1 MTEGLFEAFRIPEVR
16 KRILFTLWVIIVF
29 RLGAWIPVP
38 GVDPQQIQGIFQQLG
53 QLGQFLSA
61 FTGGALER
69 FSIFALGV
77 IPYINAS
84 IILSLLVAVIP
95 KLKELQEQGEEGRRV
110 INKITRYAT
119 VGLALVQAAGT
130 SYLIYSQGLV
140 QAGQSFLGFMFI
152 SIVALTTGTMFLM
165 WLGERLTENGI
176 GRGIS
181 MLIMVG
187 ILAEYPRFFGT
198 LWVEITNN
206 PNPMNA
212 LWLPLLVG
220 IYVLVTAGIVMV
232 QLGARRIDIQ
242 YAKRMVKGRV
252 YGGHSTFLPLQVNQ
266 GGVIPIIFAVA
277 LLAIPQTIFQFAERT
292 DWWVNMTAERRIV
305 LEISGESQEGDLFMD
320 VDGQLVQISLSGK
333 QTSEQIAKAIADALN
348 RQKPDSAQTHSSHVI
363 IPVEPNRAPENPK
376 RISVGETA
384 DKLIAL
390 NGVGQSAV
398 VRGIT
403 FVRASGRDW
412 LNVAGDLLNWIA
424 LDLSRGYSLYMLLS
438 AILIFFFTYFYSAI
452 VFNPRDLAENLRKW
466 GGFVPGIRP
475 GKPTADFIE
484 SVQSRLL
491 FLGAV
496 FLIIIALLPMIITN
510 ISGLTAFFLGGTSL
524 LIVVGVGVDTIKQI
538 EAHMVERRYESLIS
552 KGATLGRRI

>member
-1 MTEGLFEAFRIPEVR
+1 MTEGLFEALRIPEVR
-16 KRILFTLWVIIVF
+16 KRILFTLGVIIVF

-38 GVDPQQIQGIFQQLG
+38 GVNPEQIKVFLEQLG

-119 VGLALVQAAGT
+119 VGLAFIQAAGT
-130 SYLIYSQGLV
+130 SYLIYNQNLV
-140 QAGQSFLGFMFI
+140 LPNQSLLGFMFI

-181 MLIMVG
+181 MLIMIG
-187 ILAEYPRFFGT
+187 ILADYPRYFAT
-198 LWVEITNN
+198 LWGEVTSN

-212 LWLPLLVG
+212 LWLPLLLA
-220 IYVLVTAGIVMV
+220 IYVLVTAGVVMV

-242 YAKRMVKGRV
+242 YAKRMVRGRV

-266 GGVIPIIFAVA
+266 GGVIPIIFAIA
-277 LLAIPQTIFQFAERT
+277 LLAIPQTIFQFLESNNVIA
-292 DWWVNMTAERRIV
+292 NMVAERRIA
-305 LEISGESQEGDLFMD
+305 LEISGESQEGDLFMK
-320 VDGQLVQISLSGK
+320 VDGKLVQISLAPK
-333 QTSEQIAKAIADALN
+333 QTAEQVAVALAEALN
-348 RQKPDSAQTHSSHVI
+348 RQQPGSAQTQSSHLI
-363 IPVEPNRAPENPK
+363 IPVGDNPK
-376 RISVGETA
+376 QIFVGETP
-384 DKLIAL
+384 DNLIAL
-390 NGVGQSAV
+390 NGVGQTAV

-403 FVRASGRDW
+403 FVRASARDW
-412 LNVAGDLLNWIA
+412 MNVMGEFLNWLAI
-424 LDLSRGYSLYMLLS
+424 DLSRGYTLYMILV

-484 SVQSRLL
+484 AIQSRLL
-491 FLGAV
+491 FIGAL
-496 FLIIIALLPMIITN
+496 FLIIITLLPMIITN
-510 ISGLTAFFLGGTSL
+510 LSGLTAFFLGGTSL

-538 EAHMVERRYESLIS
+538 EAHMVERRYESLIA
-552 KGATLGRRI
+552 KGGLGRRI

>member
-1 MTEGLFEAFRIPEVR
+1 MTEGLFEALRIPEVR
-16 KRILFTLWVIIVF
+16 KRILFTLGVIIVF

-38 GVDPQQIQGIFQQLG
+38 GVNPEQIKLFLEQLG

-119 VGLALVQAAGT
+119 VGLAFIQAAGT
-130 SYLIYSQGLV
+130 SYLIYNQNLV
-140 QAGQSFLGFMFI
+140 LPNQSLLGFMFI

-181 MLIMVG
+181 MLIMIG
-187 ILAEYPRFFGT
+187 ILADYPRYFAT
-198 LWVEITNN
+198 LWGEVTSN

-212 LWLPLLVG
+212 LWLPLLLA
-220 IYVLVTAGIVMV
+220 IYVLVTAGVVMV

-242 YAKRMVKGRV
+242 YAKRMVRGRV

-266 GGVIPIIFAVA
+266 GGVIPIIFAIA
-277 LLAIPQTIFQFAERT
+277 LLAIPQTIFQFLESNNVIA
-292 DWWVNMTAERRIV
+292 NMVAERRIA
-305 LEISGESQEGDLFMD
+305 LEISGESQEGDLFMK
-320 VDGQLVQISLSGK
+320 VDGKLVQISLAPK
-333 QTSEQIAKAIADALN
+333 QTAEQVAVALAEALN
-348 RQKPDSAQTHSSHVI
+348 RQQPGSAQTQSSHLI
-363 IPVEPNRAPENPK
+363 IPVGDNPK
-376 RISVGETA
+376 QIFVGETP
-384 DKLIAL
+384 DNLIAL
-390 NGVGQSAV
+390 NGVGQTAV

-403 FVRASGRDW
+403 FVRAFARDW
-412 LNVAGDLLNWIA
+412 MNVMGEFLNWLAI
-424 LDLSRGYSLYMLLS
+424 DLSRGYTLYMILV

-484 SVQSRLL
+484 DIQSRLL
-491 FLGAV
+491 FIGAL
-496 FLIIIALLPMIITN
+496 FLIIITLLPMIITN
-510 ISGLTAFFLGGTSL
+510 LSGLTAFFLGGTSL

-538 EAHMVERRYESLIS
+538 EAHMVERRYESLIA
-552 KGATLGRRI
+552 KGGLGRRI

>member
-38 GVDPQQIQGIFQQLG
+38 GVDPQQVQGIFQQLG

-119 VGLALVQAAGT
+119 VGLAFIQAAGT

-140 QAGQSFLGFMFI
+140 QPGQNIFGFMFI

-181 MLIMVG
+181 MLIMIG
-187 ILAEYPRFFGT
+187 ILADYPRYAGT

-212 LWLPLLVG
+212 LWLPLLIAVF
-220 IYVLVTAGIVMV
+220 VLTTAGIVMV

-292 DWWVNMTAERRIV
+292 DWWANMTAERRIA
-305 LEISGESQEGDLFMD
+305 LEISGQSQGGELFVK
-320 VDGQLVQISLSGK
+320 VDGQLVQIALTQGQSGEAVA
-333 QTSEQIAKAIADALN
+333 QALADALN
-348 RQKPDSAQTHSSHVI
+348 KQQPGFAETKSSHVV
-363 IPVEPNRAPENPK
+363 IPVNPEKPK
-376 RISVGETA
+376 TISVGETA
-384 DKLIAL
+384 ENLTAL
-390 NGVGQSAV
+390 NGVGQTATV
-398 VRGIT
+398 HGIT
-403 FVRASGRDW
+403 FMRAASRDW
-412 LNVAGDLLNWIA
+412 LNVLGDFLNWLA
-424 LDLSRGYSLYMLLS
+424 TDLSRGHWLYMLLD
-438 AILIFFFTYFYSAI
+438 AILIFLFTYFYSAI
-452 VFNPRDLAENLRKW
+452 VFNPRDLADNLRKW

-475 GKPTADFIE
+475 GKPTTDFIE

-491 FLGAV
+491 FIGAI

-510 ISGLTAFFLGGTSL
+510 VSGLTAFFLGGTSL

-552 KGATLGRRI
+552 KGAALGRRI

>member
-38 GVDPQQIQGIFQQLG
+38 GVDPQQVQGIFQQLG

-95 KLKELQEQGEEGRRV
+95 KLKEWQEQGEEGRRI

-119 VGLALVQAAGT
+119 VGLAFIQAAGT

-140 QAGQSFLGFMFI
+140 QPGQSFVGFMFI

-181 MLIMVG
+181 MLIMIG
-187 ILAEYPRFFGT
+187 ILADYPRYAGT

-212 LWLPLLVG
+212 LWLPLLIAVF
-220 IYVLVTAGIVMV
+220 VFVTAGIVMV

-277 LLAIPQTIFQFAERT
+277 LLAIPQTIFQFASQT
-292 DWWVNMTAERRIV
+292 DWWANLTAERRIAV
-305 LEISGESQEGDLFMD
+305 EISGQSQGGDLFVK
-320 VDGQLVQISLSGK
+320 VDGQVVQIALAPGQSSSAVA
-333 QTSEQIAKAIADALN
+333 QTLVEALN
-348 RQKPDSAQTHSSHVI
+348 KQQPGFAETKSSRVI
-363 IPVEPNRAPENPK
+363 IPVDPNKPK
-376 RISVGETA
+376 TVSVGETA
-384 DKLIAL
+384 ENLTAL
-390 NGVGQSAV
+390 TSVGNTATV
-398 VRGIT
+398 HGISFIRT
-403 FVRASGRDW
+403 ASRDW
-412 LNVAGDLLNWIA
+412 LNTLGDFLNWLA
-424 LDLSRGYSLYMLLS
+424 ADLSRGHWLYMALD
-438 AILIFFFTYFYSAI
+438 AILILLFTYFYSAI
-452 VFNPRDLAENLRKW
+452 VFNPRDLADNLRKW

-475 GKPTADFIE
+475 GKPTTDFIE
-484 SVQSRLL
+484 SVQGRLL
-491 FLGAV
+491 FIGAV

-510 ISGLTAFFLGGTSL
+510 VSGLTAFFLGGTSL

-552 KGATLGRRI
+552 KGAALGRRI

>member
-1 MTEGLFEAFRIPEVR
+1 MTEGLFEALRIPEVR
-16 KRILFTLWVIIVF
+16 KRILFTLGVIIVF

-38 GVDPQQIQGIFQQLG
+38 GVNPEQIKLFLEQLG

-119 VGLALVQAAGT
+119 VGLAFIQAAGT
-130 SYLIYSQGLV
+130 SYLIYNQNLV
-140 QAGQSFLGFMFI
+140 LPNQSLLGFMFI

-181 MLIMVG
+181 MLIMIG
-187 ILAEYPRFFGT
+187 ILADYPRYFGT
-198 LWVEITNN
+198 IWGEVTSN

-212 LWLPLLVG
+212 LWLPLLLA
-220 IYVLVTAGIVMV
+220 IYVLVTAGVVMV

-242 YAKRMVKGRV
+242 YAKRMVRGRV

-266 GGVIPIIFAVA
+266 GGVIPIIFAIA
-277 LLAIPQTIFQFAERT
+277 LLAIPQTIFQFLESNNVIA
-292 DWWVNMTAERRIV
+292 NMVAERRIA
-305 LEISGESQEGDLFMD
+305 LEISGESQEGDLFMK
-320 VDGQLVQISLSGK
+320 VDGQLVQISLAPK
-333 QTSEQIAKAIADALN
+333 QTAEQVAVALAEALN
-348 RQKPDSAQTHSSHVI
+348 RQQPGSAQTQSSHLI
-363 IPVEPNRAPENPK
+363 IPVGDNPK
-376 RISVGETA
+376 QIFVGETP

-390 NGVGQSAV
+390 NGVGQTAV

-403 FVRASGRDW
+403 FVRASARDW
-412 LNVAGDLLNWIA
+412 MNVMGEFLNWLAI
-424 LDLSRGYSLYMLLS
+424 DLSRGYTLYMILV

-484 SVQSRLL
+484 AIQSRLL
-491 FLGAV
+491 FIGAL
-496 FLIIIALLPMIITN
+496 FLIIITLLPMILTN
-510 ISGLTAFFLGGTSL
+510 LSGLTAFFLGGTSL

-538 EAHMVERRYESLIS
+538 EAHMVERRYESLIA
-552 KGATLGRRI
+552 KGGLGRRI

>member
-1 MTEGLFEAFRIPEVR
+1 MTEGLFEALRIPEVR
-16 KRILFTLWVIIVF
+16 KRILFTLGVIIVF

-38 GVDPQQIQGIFQQLG
+38 GVNPEQIKVFLEQLG

-61 FTGGALER
+61 FTGRALER

-119 VGLALVQAAGT
+119 VGLAFIQAAGT
-130 SYLIYSQGLV
+130 SYLIYNQNLV
-140 QAGQSFLGFMFI
+140 LPNQSLLGFMFI

-181 MLIMVG
+181 MLIMIG
-187 ILAEYPRFFGT
+187 ILADYPRYFAT
-198 LWVEITNN
+198 LWGEVTSN

-212 LWLPLLVG
+212 LWLPLLLA
-220 IYVLVTAGIVMV
+220 IYVLVTAGVVMV

-242 YAKRMVKGRV
+242 YAKRMVRGRV

-266 GGVIPIIFAVA
+266 GGVIPIIFAIA
-277 LLAIPQTIFQFAERT
+277 LLAIPQTIFQFPESNNVIA
-292 DWWVNMTAERRIV
+292 NMVAERRIA
-305 LEISGESQEGDLFMD
+305 LEISGESQEGDLFMK
-320 VDGQLVQISLSGK
+320 VDGQLVQISLAPK
-333 QTSEQIAKAIADALN
+333 QTAEQVAVALAEALN
-348 RQKPDSAQTHSSHVI
+348 RQQPGSAQTQSSHLI
-363 IPVEPNRAPENPK
+363 IPVEPNRAPDNPK
-376 RISVGETA
+376 KISIGETP
-384 DKLIAL
+384 DNLIAL
-390 NGVGQSAV
+390 NGVGQTAV

-403 FVRASGRDW
+403 FVRASARDW
-412 LNVAGDLLNWIA
+412 MNVMGEFLNWLAI
-424 LDLSRGYSLYMLLS
+424 DLSRGHTLYMILV

-484 SVQSRLL
+484 AIQSRLL
-491 FLGAV
+491 FIGAL

-510 ISGLTAFFLGGTSL
+510 ISGLTTFFLGGTSL

-538 EAHMVERRYESLIS
+538 EAHLVERRYESLIA
-552 KGATLGRRI
+552 KGGLGRRI

>member
-1 MTEGLFEAFRIPEVR
+1 MTEGLFEALRIPEVR
-16 KRILFTLWVIIVF
+16 KRILFTLGVIIVF

-38 GVDPQQIQGIFQQLG
+38 GVNPEQIKLFLEQLG

-119 VGLALVQAAGT
+119 VGLAFIQAAGT
-130 SYLIYSQGLV
+130 SYLIYNQNLV
-140 QAGQSFLGFMFI
+140 LPNQSLLGFMFI

-181 MLIMVG
+181 MLIMIG
-187 ILAEYPRFFGT
+187 ILADYPRYFGT
-198 LWVEITNN
+198 IWGEVTSN

-212 LWLPLLVG
+212 LWLPLLLA
-220 IYVLVTAGIVMV
+220 IYVLVTAGVVMV

-242 YAKRMVKGRV
+242 YAKRMVRGRV

-266 GGVIPIIFAVA
+266 GGVIPIIFAIA
-277 LLAIPQTIFQFAERT
+277 LLAIPQTIFQFLESNNVIA
-292 DWWVNMTAERRIV
+292 NMVAERRIA
-305 LEISGESQEGDLFMD
+305 LEISGESQEGDLFMK
-320 VDGQLVQISLSGK
+320 VDGQLMQISLAPK
-333 QTSEQIAKAIADALN
+333 QTAEQVAVALAEALN
-348 RQKPDSAQTHSSHVI
+348 RQQPGSAQTQSSHLI
-363 IPVEPNRAPENPK
+363 IPVGDNPK
-376 RISVGETA
+376 QIFVGETP

-390 NGVGQSAV
+390 NGVGQTAV

-403 FVRASGRDW
+403 FVRASARDW
-412 LNVAGDLLNWIA
+412 MNVMGEFLNWLAI
-424 LDLSRGYSLYMLLS
+424 DLSRGHTFYMILV

-484 SVQSRLL
+484 AIQSRLL
-491 FLGAV
+491 FIGAL
-496 FLIIIALLPMIITN
+496 FLIIITLLPMILTN
-510 ISGLTAFFLGGTSL
+510 LSGLTAFFLGGTSL

-538 EAHMVERRYESLIS
+538 EAHMVERRYESLIA
-552 KGATLGRRI
+552 KGGLGRRI

>member
-1 MTEGLFEAFRIPEVR
+1 MTEGLFEALRIPEVR
-16 KRILFTLWVIIVF
+16 KRILFTLGVIIVF

-38 GVDPQQIQGIFQQLG
+38 GVNPEQIKLFLEQLG

-110 INKITRYAT
+110 INMITRYAT
-119 VGLALVQAAGT
+119 VGLAFIQAAGT
-130 SYLIYSQGLV
+130 SYLIYNQNLV
-140 QAGQSFLGFMFI
+140 LPNQSLLGFMFI

-181 MLIMVG
+181 MLIMIG
-187 ILAEYPRFFGT
+187 ILADYPRYFGT
-198 LWVEITNN
+198 IWGEVTSN

-212 LWLPLLVG
+212 LWLPLLLA
-220 IYVLVTAGIVMV
+220 IYVLVTAGVVMV

-242 YAKRMVKGRV
+242 YAKRMVRGRV

-266 GGVIPIIFAVA
+266 GGVIPIIFAIA
-277 LLAIPQTIFQFAERT
+277 LLAIPQTIFQFLESNNVIA
-292 DWWVNMTAERRIV
+292 NMVAERRIA
-305 LEISGESQEGDLFMD
+305 LEISGESQEGDLFMK
-320 VDGQLVQISLSGK
+320 VDGQLMQVSLAPK
-333 QTSEQIAKAIADALN
+333 QTAEQVAVALAEALN
-348 RQKPDSAQTHSSHVI
+348 RQQPGSAQTQSSHLI
-363 IPVEPNRAPENPK
+363 IPVGDNPK
-376 RISVGETA
+376 QIFVGETP

-390 NGVGQSAV
+390 KGVGQTAV

-403 FVRASGRDW
+403 FVRASARDW
-412 LNVAGDLLNWIA
+412 MNVMGEFLNWLAI
-424 LDLSRGYSLYMLLS
+424 DLSRGHTFYMILV

-484 SVQSRLL
+484 AIQSRLL
-491 FLGAV
+491 FIGAL
-496 FLIIIALLPMIITN
+496 FLIIITLLPMILTN
-510 ISGLTAFFLGGTSL
+510 LSGLTAFFLGGTSL

-538 EAHMVERRYESLIS
+538 EAHMVERRYESLIA
-552 KGATLGRRI
+552 KGGLGRRI

>member
-16 KRILFTLWVIIVF
+16 KRILFTLGVIIVF

-38 GVDPQQIQGIFQQLG
+38 GVDPNQIKLFIEQLG
-53 QLGQFLSA
+53 QVGQFLSA

-119 VGLALVQAAGT
+119 VGLAFIQAAGT
-130 SYLIYSQGLV
+130 SYLIYNQGLV
-140 QAGQSFLGFMFI
+140 QPTQSLLGFLFI
-152 SIVALTTGTMFLM
+152 AVVTLTTGTMFLM
-165 WLGERLTENGI
+165 WLGERITENGI

-181 MLIMVG
+181 MLIMIG
-187 ILAEYPRFFGT
+187 ILADYPRYFATIWGE
-198 LWVEITNN
+198 VTNN

-212 LWLPLLVG
+212 LWLPLLLA
-220 IYVLVTAGIVMV
+220 IYVLVTAGVVMV

-277 LLAIPQTIFQFAERT
+277 LLAIPQTIFQFLEQNNVIT
-292 DWWVNMTAERRIV
+292 NMIAERRIA
-305 LEISGESQEGDLFMD
+305 LEISGESQAGDLFVK
-320 VDGQLVQISLSGK
+320 VDGQLVQISLAEK
-333 QTSEQIAKAIADALN
+333 QNSEEVAQAIAEALN
-348 RQKPDSAQTHSSHVI
+348 RRQAGSAETRSSRVI
-363 IPVEPNRAPENPK
+363 IPVEPDRAPDNPK
-376 RISVGETA
+376 TISLGETA
-384 DKLIAL
+384 ENLIAL
-390 NGVGQSAV
+390 NGVGQSTT

-403 FVRASGRDW
+403 FVRAFSRDW
-412 LNVAGDLLNWIA
+412 MNVVGDFLNW
-424 LDLSRGYSLYMLLS
+424 LSTDLSRGHTFYMILS
-438 AILIFFFTYFYSAI
+438 ALLIFFFTYFYSAI

-491 FLGAV
+491 FIGAL

-538 EAHMVERRYESLIS
+538 EAHLVERRYESLIAKS
-552 KGATLGRRI
+552 GLGRRI

>member
-1 MTEGLFEAFRIPEVR
+1 MTEGLFEALRIPEVR
-16 KRILFTLWVIIVF
+16 KRILFTLGVIIVF

-38 GVDPQQIQGIFQQLG
+38 GVNPEQIKLFLEQLG

-119 VGLALVQAAGT
+119 VGLAFIQAAGT
-130 SYLIYSQGLV
+130 SYLIYNQNLV
-140 QAGQSFLGFMFI
+140 LPNQSLLGFMFI

-181 MLIMVG
+181 MLIMIG
-187 ILAEYPRFFGT
+187 ILADYPRYFGT
-198 LWVEITNN
+198 IWGEVTSN

-212 LWLPLLVG
+212 LWLPLLLA
-220 IYVLVTAGIVMV
+220 IYVLVTAGVVMV

-242 YAKRMVKGRV
+242 YAKRMVRGRV

-266 GGVIPIIFAVA
+266 GGVIPIIFAIA
-277 LLAIPQTIFQFAERT
+277 LLAIPQTIFQFLESNNVIA
-292 DWWVNMTAERRIV
+292 NMVAERRIA
-305 LEISGESQEGDLFMD
+305 LEISGESQEGDLFMK
-320 VDGQLVQISLSGK
+320 VDGQLVQISLAPK
-333 QTSEQIAKAIADALN
+333 QTAEQVAVALAEALN
-348 RQKPDSAQTHSSHVI
+348 RQQPGSAQTQSSHLI
-363 IPVEPNRAPENPK
+363 IPVGDNPK
-376 RISVGETA
+376 QIFVGETP

-390 NGVGQSAV
+390 NGVGQTAV

-403 FVRASGRDW
+403 FVRASARDW
-412 LNVAGDLLNWIA
+412 MNVMGEFLNWLAI
-424 LDLSRGYSLYMLLS
+424 DLSRGHTLYMILV

-484 SVQSRLL
+484 AIQSRLL
-491 FLGAV
+491 FIGAL
-496 FLIIIALLPMIITN
+496 FLIIITLLPMIITN
-510 ISGLTAFFLGGTSL
+510 LSGLTAFFLGGTSL

-538 EAHMVERRYESLIS
+538 EAHMVERRYESLIA
-552 KGATLGRRI
+552 KGGLGRRI

>member
-38 GVDPQQIQGIFQQLG
+38 GVDPQRLQEIFQQLG

-110 INKITRYAT
+110 INKITRYGT
-119 VGLALVQAAGT
+119 VALAFIQAAGT
-130 SYLIYSQGLV
+130 SYLIYTQGLV
-140 QAGQSFLGFMFI
+140 QAGQSLVGFMFI

-181 MLIMVG
+181 MIIMIG
-187 ILAEYPRFFGT
+187 ILADYPRYVGT
-198 LWVEITNN
+198 LWLEITNN
-206 PNPMNA
+206 PNPLNA
-212 LWLPLLVG
+212 IWLPLLL
-220 IYVLVTAGIVMV
+220 IIFVLVTAGVVMV

-277 LLAIPQTIFQFAERT
+277 LLAIPQTIFQFVQKTDMWARMTTER
-292 DWWVNMTAERRIV
+292 AIS
-305 LEISGESQEGDLFMD
+305 LEITGQSQAGELLVRVGDSAP
-320 VDGQLVQISLSGK
+320 VQITLAPG
-333 QTSEQIAKAIADALN
+333 QTGEEIAQALADALN
-348 RQKPDSAQTHSSHVI
+348 RQQPNVAQTQSSHLVI
-363 IPVEPNRAPENPK
+363 PLEPGDTK
-376 RISVGETA
+376 TLYLGETA
-384 DKLIAL
+384 EKLIPL
-390 NGVGQSAV
+390 AV
-398 VRGIT
+398 AGDTATVYGIT
-403 FVRASGRDW
+403 FTRGAIRDW
-412 LNVAGDLLNWIA
+412 INVLGDFFNWLA
-424 LDLSRGYSLYMLLS
+424 TDLSRGHVLYMVLS
-438 AILIFFFTYFYSAI
+438 AVLIFFFTYFYSAI

-475 GKPTADFIE
+475 GKPTTDYIE
-484 SVQSRLL
+484 LVQSRLL
-491 FLGAV
+491 FIGAV
-496 FLIIIALLPMIITN
+496 FLIIIALLPMVITN
-510 ISGLTAFFLGGTSL
+510 LSGLTAFFLGGTSL
-524 LIVVGVGVDTIKQI
+524 LIVVGVAVDTIKQI
-538 EAHMVERRYESLIS
+538 EAHMVERRYESLIA
-552 KGATLGRRI
+552 KGGLGRRI

>member
-1 MTEGLFEAFRIPEVR
+1 MTEGLFEALRIPEVR
-16 KRILFTLWVIIVF
+16 KRILFTLGVIIVF

-38 GVDPQQIQGIFQQLG
+38 GVNPEQIKLFLEQLG

-119 VGLALVQAAGT
+119 VGLAFIQAAGT
-130 SYLIYSQGLV
+130 SYLIYNQNLV
-140 QAGQSFLGFMFI
+140 LPNQSLLGFMFI

-181 MLIMVG
+181 MLIMIG
-187 ILAEYPRFFGT
+187 ILADYPRYFGT
-198 LWVEITNN
+198 IWGEVTSN

-212 LWLPLLVG
+212 LWLPLLLA
-220 IYVLVTAGIVMV
+220 IYVLVTAGVVMV

-242 YAKRMVKGRV
+242 YAKRMVRGRV

-266 GGVIPIIFAVA
+266 GGVIPIIFAIA
-277 LLAIPQTIFQFAERT
+277 LLAIPQTIFQFLESNNVIA
-292 DWWVNMTAERRIV
+292 NMVAERRIA
-305 LEISGESQEGDLFMD
+305 LEISGESQEGDLFMK
-320 VDGQLVQISLSGK
+320 VDGQLVQVSLAPK
-333 QTSEQIAKAIADALN
+333 QTAEQVAVALAEALN
-348 RQKPDSAQTHSSHVI
+348 RQQPGSAQTQSSHLI
-363 IPVEPNRAPENPK
+363 IPIGDNPK
-376 RISVGETA
+376 QIFVGETP

-390 NGVGQSAV
+390 NGVGQTAV

-403 FVRASGRDW
+403 FVRASARDW
-412 LNVAGDLLNWIA
+412 MNVMGEFLNWLAI
-424 LDLSRGYSLYMLLS
+424 DLSRGHTLYMILV

-484 SVQSRLL
+484 AIQSRLL
-491 FLGAV
+491 FIGAL
-496 FLIIIALLPMIITN
+496 FLIIITLLPMIITN
-510 ISGLTAFFLGGTSL
+510 LSGLTAFFLGGTSL

-538 EAHMVERRYESLIS
+538 EAHMVERRYESLIA
-552 KGATLGRRI
+552 KGGLGRRI

>member
-16 KRILFTLWVIIVF
+16 KRILFTLWIIIVF

-38 GVDPQQIQGIFQQLG
+38 GVDPQRLKDIFEQLG

-110 INKITRYAT
+110 INKITRYGT
-119 VGLALVQAAGT
+119 VALAFIQAAGT
-130 SYLIYSQGLV
+130 SYLIYTQGLV
-140 QAGQSFLGFMFI
+140 QANQSFFGFMFI

-181 MLIMVG
+181 MIIMIG
-187 ILAEYPRFFGT
+187 ILADYPRYVGT
-198 LWVEITNN
+198 LWLEITNN
-206 PNPMNA
+206 PNPLNA
-212 LWLPLLVG
+212 LWLPLLLA
-220 IYVLVTAGIVMV
+220 IFVLVTAGIVMV

-277 LLAIPQTIFQFAERT
+277 LLAIPQTIFQFAQQTDIWARMTTER
-292 DWWVNMTAERRIV
+292 AIS
-305 LEISGESQEGDLFMD
+305 LEIRGESQSGELFVRVGDVAEGT
-320 VDGQLVQISLSGK
+320 LVQITLAPAQKGEEVA
-333 QTSEQIAKAIADALN
+333 QALAEALN
-348 RQKPDSAQTHSSHVI
+348 RQHPNLAQTQSSHLVI
-363 IPVEPNRAPENPK
+363 PLEPGKPK
-376 RISVGETA
+376 TIYLGETA
-384 DKLIAL
+384 EKLIPL
-390 NGVGQSAV
+390 AV
-398 VRGIT
+398 AGDMATVYGIT
-403 FVRASGRDW
+403 FSRGAIRDW
-412 LNVAGDLLNWIA
+412 VNVLGDFLNWLA
-424 LDLSRGYSLYMLLS
+424 TDLSRGHVLYMLLS
-438 AILIFFFTYFYSAI
+438 ALLIFFFTYFYSAI

-475 GKPTADFIE
+475 GKPTTDYIE
-484 SVQSRLL
+484 LVQSRLL
-491 FLGAV
+491 FIGAV
-496 FLIIIALLPMIITN
+496 FLVIIALLPMIITN
-510 ISGLTAFFLGGTSL
+510 LSGLTAFFLGGTSL

-538 EAHMVERRYESLIS
+538 EAHLVERRYENLIA
-552 KGATLGRRI
+552 KGGLGRRI

>member
-1 MTEGLFEAFRIPEVR
+1 MTEGLFEALRIPEVR
-16 KRILFTLWVIIVF
+16 KRILFTLGVIIVF

-38 GVDPQQIQGIFQQLG
+38 GVNPVQIKLFLEQLG

-119 VGLALVQAAGT
+119 VGLAFIQAAGT
-130 SYLIYSQGLV
+130 SYLIYNQNLV
-140 QAGQSFLGFMFI
+140 LPNQSLLGFMFI

-181 MLIMVG
+181 MLIMIG
-187 ILAEYPRFFGT
+187 ILADYPRYFGT
-198 LWVEITNN
+198 IWGEVTSN

-212 LWLPLLVG
+212 LWLPLLLA
-220 IYVLVTAGIVMV
+220 IYVLVTAGVVMV

-242 YAKRMVKGRV
+242 YAKRMVRGRV

-266 GGVIPIIFAVA
+266 GGVIPIIFAIA
-277 LLAIPQTIFQFAERT
+277 LLAIPQTIFQFLESNNVIA
-292 DWWVNMTAERRIV
+292 NMVAERRIA
-305 LEISGESQEGDLFMD
+305 LEISGESQEGDLFMK
-320 VDGQLVQISLSGK
+320 VDGQLMQVSLAPK
-333 QTSEQIAKAIADALN
+333 QTAEQVAVALAEALN
-348 RQKPDSAQTHSSHVI
+348 RQQPGSAQTQSSHLI
-363 IPVEPNRAPENPK
+363 IPVGDNPK
-376 RISVGETA
+376 QIFVGETP
-384 DKLIAL
+384 DNLIAL
-390 NGVGQSAV
+390 NGVGQTAV

-403 FVRASGRDW
+403 FVRASARDW
-412 LNVAGDLLNWIA
+412 MNVMGEFLNWLAI
-424 LDLSRGYSLYMLLS
+424 DLSRGHTFYMILV

-484 SVQSRLL
+484 AIQSRLL
-491 FLGAV
+491 FIGAL
-496 FLIIIALLPMIITN
+496 FLIIITLLPMILTN
-510 ISGLTAFFLGGTSL
+510 LSGLTAFFLGGTSL

-538 EAHMVERRYESLIS
+538 EAHMVERRYESLIA
-552 KGATLGRRI
+552 KGGLGRRI

>member
-1 MTEGLFEAFRIPEVR
+1 MTEGLFEALRIPEVR
-16 KRILFTLWVIIVF
+16 KRILFTLGVIIVF

-38 GVDPQQIQGIFQQLG
+38 GVNPEQIKLFLEQLG

-119 VGLALVQAAGT
+119 VGLAFIQAAGT
-130 SYLIYSQGLV
+130 SYLIYNQNLV
-140 QAGQSFLGFMFI
+140 LPNQSLLGFMFI

-181 MLIMVG
+181 MLIMIG
-187 ILAEYPRFFGT
+187 ILADYPRYFATIWGEVT
-198 LWVEITNN
+198 SN

-212 LWLPLLVG
+212 LWLPLLLA
-220 IYVLVTAGIVMV
+220 IYVLVTAGVVMV

-266 GGVIPIIFAVA
+266 GGVIPIIFAIA
-277 LLAIPQTIFQFAERT
+277 LLAIPQTIFKFLESNNVIA
-292 DWWVNMTAERRIV
+292 NMVAERRIA
-305 LEISGESQEGDLFMD
+305 LEISGESQEGDLFMK
-320 VDGQLVQISLSGK
+320 VDGQLVQISLAPK
-333 QTSEQIAKAIADALN
+333 QTAEQVAVALAEALN
-348 RQKPDSAQTHSSHVI
+348 RQQPGSAQTQSSHLI
-363 IPVEPNRAPENPK
+363 IPVEPDRAPENPK
-376 RISVGETA
+376 RISIGETP
-384 DKLIAL
+384 DNLIAL
-390 NGVGQSAV
+390 NGVGQTAV

-403 FVRASGRDW
+403 FVRASARDW
-412 LNVAGDLLNWIA
+412 MNVMGDFLNWLAI
-424 LDLSRGYSLYMLLS
+424 DLSRGHTLYMILV

-452 VFNPRDLAENLRKW
+452 VFNPKDLAENLRKW

-491 FLGAV
+491 FIGAL

-510 ISGLTAFFLGGTSL
+510 ISGLTTFFLGGTSL

-538 EAHMVERRYESLIS
+538 EAHLVERRYESLIA
-552 KGATLGRRI
+552 KGGLGRRI